1 MLVTKSARLKTNY
14 TFMHLQQR
22 YVYFFFAQITAV
34 QVYNN
39 YRVKLHFND
48 EDKQERFSGNWKV
61 TLTRGNA
68 YQA

>member
-1 MLVTKSARLKTNY
+1 
-14 TFMHLQQR
+14 MHLQQR